1 MIRTTCAA
9 RGSTWIGRGLVGV
22 GAALGL
28 LLGVTG
34 PAAAGAWST
43 LSSATA
49 ASLTLAGSSAT
60 SGTATAAYDGTTD
73 QTSGNP
79 VTPVLAVDPTQPN
92 VKAGVLV
99 QQAKAFAD
107 GTAAACAG
115 VVGAGG
121 AVSIGPT
128 GACTVTPGAG
138 GVVVEV
144 PGALRIRA
152 TAITARC
159 TAGPNGARSAGAS
172 LVGASV
178 YTLGVLGAET
188 KLADLSATPTV
199 NSSLD
204 VLSLVRL
211 GTNLQTTPANGAITS
226 SALELTVLGP
236 AVSLKLGL
244 VDCGPTK
251 PTPAVP
257 VHGIPLAAGML
268 GVIGWAV
275 FRNRERLLDG
285 LTDGR

>member
-1 MIRTTCAA
+1 MSRTTRPA
-9 RGSTWIGRGLVGV
+9 RGSTWIGRGLVTA

-28 LLGVTG
+28 LLGVSG

-43 LSSATA
+43 LSAATA
-49 ASLTLAGSSAT
+49 ASLTLVGSSAT

-73 QTSGNP
+73 QASGNP
-79 VTPVLAVDPTQPN
+79 VTPVLTVDPTQPN

-99 QQAKAFAD
+99 QQAKAFAG

-128 GACTVTPGAG
+128 GVCTVTPGTG

-144 PGALRIRA
+144 PGVLRVKA
-152 TAITARC
+152 TAITAQC
-159 TAGPNGARSAGAS
+159 TAGPNGARTAGAT

-178 YTLGVLGAET
+178 YTLGVLGTET
-188 KLADLSATPTV
+188 KLVDLGSTPAV
-199 NSSLD
+199 NSGLD
-204 VLSLVRL
+204 VLGLVRL
-211 GTNLQTTPANGAITS
+211 GTNLQATPQTGQITS

-236 AVSLKLGL
+236 AASLKLGF

-257 VHGIPLAAGML
+257 VHGIPLATGML
-268 GVIGWAV
+268 GVVGWVV
-275 FRNRERLLDG
+275 FRNRERLLG
-285 LTDGR
+285 PLGNGR